1 MESKSFY
8 YVQKIRLK
16 YEYEISIIL
25 NQIFQRLSSVFLY
38 TLPLKA
44 SIPFGYYLFYKYSF
58 LKILLLLT
66 FPIAIIEKSLPFGS
80 FLLFII
86 LFAGLVRNPN
96 VPYFVRYNACQ
107 ALLIDIAL
115 IIISYL
121 LRIFPI
127 VELGSII
134 FVFTLCIFIY
144 SISQCIYGVE
154 PEIPLISKS
163 VRMQI

>member
-1 MESKSFY
+1 M
-8 YVQKIRLK
+8 
-16 YEYEISIIL
+16 
-25 NQIFQRLSSVFLY
+25 
-38 TLPLKA
+38 PLKA
-44 SIPFGYYLFYKYSF
+44 SVPFGYYLFYKYSF
-58 LKILLLLT
+58 LKIILLLT
-66 FPIAIIEKSLPFGS
+66 FPIVIIEKSLPFGS

-86 LFAGLVRNPN
+86 LFVGLARNPK

-115 IIISYL
+115 IIITYL
-121 LRIFPI
+121 LEILPI

-134 FVFTLCIFIY
+134 FIFTLCIFIY

>member
-1 MESKSFY
+1 
-8 YVQKIRLK
+8 
-16 YEYEISIIL
+16 L
-25 NQIFQRLSSVFLY
+25 NQILQRLSSVFLY

-58 LKILLLLT
+58 LKLLLFLT
-66 FPIAIIEKSLPFGS
+66 FPISIIEKSFPFGS

-86 LFAGLVRNPN
+86 LFAGLVRNPK

-115 IIISYL
+115 IIISYF

-134 FVFTLCIFIY
+134 FIFTLCIFIY

>member
-1 MESKSFY
+1 M
-8 YVQKIRLK
+8 
-16 YEYEISIIL
+16 

-58 LKILLLLT
+58 LKILLFLT

-86 LFAGLVRNPN
+86 LFTGLVRNPK

-134 FVFTLCIFIY
+134 FIFTLCIFIY

>member
-1 MESKSFY
+1 M
-8 YVQKIRLK
+8 
-16 YEYEISIIL
+16 
-25 NQIFQRLSSVFLY
+25 Y

-66 FPIAIIEKSLPFGS
+66 FPIAVIEKTLPFGS

-121 LRIFPI
+121 LRILSISSLGPI
-127 VELGSII
+127 ISLLGSII
-134 FVFTLCIFIY
+134 FIFTLCIFIY

>member
-1 MESKSFY
+1 M
-8 YVQKIRLK
+8 
-16 YEYEISIIL
+16 
-25 NQIFQRLSSVFLY
+25 NQILPSLSSVFLY

-58 LKILLLLT
+58 LKTLFFFLT
-66 FPIAIIEKSLPFGS
+66 FPIEIIEKSLPFGG

-86 LFAGLVRNPN
+86 LFAGLARNPK

-107 ALLIDIAL
+107 ALLNDIAL
-115 IIISYL
+115 IKISYL

-134 FVFTLCIFIY
+134 FIFTLCIFIY
-144 SISQCIYGVE
+144 AISQCIFGLE

>member
-1 MESKSFY
+1 M
-8 YVQKIRLK
+8 
-16 YEYEISIIL
+16 

-44 SIPFGYYLFYKYSF
+44 SIPFGYFLFYKYSF
-58 LKILLLLT
+58 LKILLFLT
-66 FPIAIIEKSLPFGS
+66 FPISVIEKSLPFGS

-134 FVFTLCIFIY
+134 FIFTLCIFIY

>member
-1 MESKSFY
+1 M
-8 YVQKIRLK
+8 
-16 YEYEISIIL
+16 
-25 NQIFQRLSSVFLY
+25 NQIFQRLSSAFLY

-44 SIPFGYYLFYKYSF
+44 SIPFGNYLFYKYSF
-58 LKILLLLT
+58 LNILKIIV
-66 FPIAIIEKSLPFGS
+66 FPVAIIEQSLPIGG
-80 FLLFII
+80 LLFFLI
-86 LFAGLVRNPN
+86 LFAGLVKNPN

-107 ALLIDIAL
+107 ALLLDISL

-121 LRIFPI
+121 LRILSNSS
-127 VELGSII
+127 LGSFIYILGAII
-134 FVFTLCIFIY
+134 FIFILCIFIY

>member
-1 MESKSFY
+1 M
-8 YVQKIRLK
+8 
-16 YEYEISIIL
+16 
-25 NQIFQRLSSVFLY
+25 Y

-44 SIPFGYYLFYKYSF
+44 SIPFGYYLFSKYSYLNI
-58 LKILLLLT
+58 LKFII
-66 FPIAIIEKSLPFGS
+66 FPVAIIEESLPFGG
-80 FLLFII
+80 LLFFLI
-86 LFAGLVRNPN
+86 LFVGLVRNPN

-121 LRIFPI
+121 LRILSISSLGPI
-127 VELGSII
+127 ISLLGSII
-134 FVFTLCIFIY
+134 FIFTLCIFIY

-154 PEIPLISKS
+154 PEIPFISKS

>member
-1 MESKSFY
+1 M
-8 YVQKIRLK
+8 
-16 YEYEISIIL
+16 

-86 LFAGLVRNPN
+86 LFIGLARNPN

-115 IIISYL
+115 IIISYF

-134 FVFTLCIFIY
+134 FIFTLCIFIY

>member
-1 MESKSFY
+1 M
-8 YVQKIRLK
+8 
-16 YEYEISIIL
+16 
-25 NQIFQRLSSVFLY
+25 NQIFQRLSSVLLY

-58 LKILLLLT
+58 LNLLKFIV
-66 FPIAIIEKSLPFGS
+66 FPVAIIEQSLPFGS
-80 FLLFII
+80 LLLFII
-86 LFAGLVRNPN
+86 LFAGLARNPK

-127 VELGSII
+127 VEFGLII
-134 FVFTLCIFIY
+134 FIFTLCIFIY

>member
-1 MESKSFY
+1 M
-8 YVQKIRLK
+8 
-16 YEYEISIIL
+16 
-25 NQIFQRLSSVFLY
+25 NQIFQRLSSVLLY

-44 SIPFGYYLFYKYSF
+44 SIPFGYFLFYKYSF

-80 FLLFII
+80 FLLFIV

-107 ALLIDIAL
+107 ALLIDISL

-134 FVFTLCIFIY
+134 FIFTLCIFIY